1 MFFFSRGRRIVTAGR
16 QSTGRRKSRR
26 MSECKFCESLQ
37 NHKQIHGFLSKRDKP
52 GEGLLHEYTV
62 ALVIHSYRKGHKAQA
77 GRSTDY

>member
-1 MFFFSRGRRIVTAGR
+1 
-16 QSTGRRKSRR
+16 

-37 NHKQIHGFLSKRDKP
+37 EFKQIYEKLGKKEKP

-77 GRSTDY
+77 GRTTDYRRLGLGYKLNYCPECGRKL